1 MNPNSETS
9 NVFIIIKNVTPK
21 SLLTGNMD
29 EMERVRVILRTLKT
43 NPKLHNVSDDTLIKE
58 IVFLIMRNK
67 NLNKP
72 NVDIHMLYPMLLVG
86 LNDANSSDLDLS
98 QDELIDKILVQNN
111 EVDVNNKMNV
121 ALSNVISNLPSDLES
136 QVPPEIKSTLMEQF
150 ANSIPSY
157 NNIRNAMNTESK
169 QYWKSTNSDSYNRSY
184 PYSVYGSSSN
194 TDTTNNA
201 SSNSTDNNDNSNNND
216 YLTNNNVNSN
226 NNDYLTMNMGNS
238 YNVLSNDYDKKHR
251 KFAEDDEL
259 LASYVDT
266 EPEIHVD
273 RDDNLYIH
281 DTYSKTLHN
290 IPDDLKNVS
299 LEQVEEILTKHEV
312 DAKEVDNILDQLRK
326 EDVDSEELEKV
337 IEEEEE
343 ETLLDIIRN
352 YQKEYTVINYIVSVI
367 LIALLLSLIVYI
379 VMKIRKN

>member
-157 NNIRNAMNTESK
+157 NNIRNAMNKQSK
-169 QYWKSTNSDSYNRSY
+169 KYWASINSDSYN
-184 PYSVYGSSSN
+184 SSSS
-194 TDTTNNA
+194 DTN
-201 SSNSTDNNDNSNNND
+201 SSNNNDNSNNND
-216 YLTNNNVNSN
+216 YLT
-226 NNDYLTMNMGNS
+226 MNIGNR

-312 DAKEVDNILDQLRK
+312 DAKEVDNILDKLRK
-326 EDVDSEELEKV
+326 KDVDSEELEKV